1 MSQLEGFRC
10 VDSRVCVSLGV
21 DLDDLAP
28 SLRGRC
34 HKRFLLGDW
43 RRFFS
48 DQSVLSIIK
57 TRHTMLQLCL
67 SIGMLSLALYS
78 NRARY
83 P

>member
-1 MSQLEGFRC
+1 MGQPEGFRC
-10 VDSRVCVSLGV
+10 VGSRVCVSLV
-21 DLDDLAP
+21 IDLDDLAP